1 MKNFIHKVQDLS
13 KKAAELKQV
22 IQSAPA
28 KAAEV
33 REALTMTAGELH
45 QLRVDVQQSMNGLRA
60 NGEDRLLQSMR
71 EINDNTY
78 TFEEAGYELTGMD
91 LDLHLNH
98 RLAVHFQKFEDV
110 PHVKLRALI
119 NKETRE
125 TIKSI
130 LAGLLK
136 AEESAANV
144 EFTHLK
150 YDGVVV
156 HIGATP
162 LIRMCWRS
170 DTVRERKVETAT
182 VQQIQ
187 PSTPTAPQPSAPAFG
202 SFFEQRVVSA
212 QPGVAVQT
220 VATSVEPVSEI
231 SQSSAQDSAP
241 AEEKPLVSP
250 WSSDALSRFKK
261 MPDLSK
267 HR

>member
-119 NKETRE
+119 NKESRE
-125 TIKSI
+125 IIKSI

-144 EFTHLK
+144 EFTHLH

-170 DTVRERKVETAT
+170 DTLRQQQQSAVP
-182 VQQIQ
+182 VQQVVTTTPALSSQ
-187 PSTPTAPQPSAPAFG
+187 PIG
-202 SFFEQRVVSA
+202 SFFEQRVIPIS
-212 QPGVAVQT
+212 QPATPAQT
-220 VATSVEPVSEI
+220 VVAPVESALEI
-231 SQSSAQDSAP
+231 SQTVSQDSAP
-241 AEEKPLVSP
+241 APVKPAVSP
-250 WSSDALSRFKK
+250 WSADALSRFKK